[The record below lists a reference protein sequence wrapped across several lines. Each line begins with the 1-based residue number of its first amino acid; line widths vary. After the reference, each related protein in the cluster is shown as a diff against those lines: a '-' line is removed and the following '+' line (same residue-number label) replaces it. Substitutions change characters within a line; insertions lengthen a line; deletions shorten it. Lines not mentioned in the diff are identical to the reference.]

1 MEKIFDIAVVG
12 AGPSGLTAAIKAKEL
27 APCANVALI
36 EKMQD
41 AAKKL
46 SASGNGR
53 GNLSNRNCDSCGRV
67 LEFFLQTGIAV
78 RTDGEGRIYPYSE
91 EAKAVSASLVKRAER
106 LGIEMFLNTKVC
118 DVEAVPGGHGGFR
131 IFVCDGTDS
140 SKGAVRQIRCRL
152 VLIAT
157 GGKSYASYGST
168 GDGQMMARRS

>member
-53 GNLSNRNCDSCGRV
+53 GNLSNRNCDSCDRV
-67 LEFFLQTGIAV
+67 LEFFF
-78 RTDGEGRIYPYSE
+78 TDRNSSQNRRRRADISLLGR
-91 EAKAVSASLVKRAER
+91 
-106 LGIEMFLNTKVC
+106 
-118 DVEAVPGGHGGFR
+118 
-131 IFVCDGTDS
+131 
-140 SKGAVRQIRCRL
+140 SKGCLGFSRKKSGEAWDRDVFEYQSMRCGSSPRRAWRL
-152 VLIAT
+152 PHFRL
-157 GGKSYASYGST
+157 
-168 GDGQMMARRS
+168 

>member
-12 AGPSGLTAAIKAKEL
+12 AGPSGLAAAIKAKEL
-27 APCANVALI
+27 APYAKVALI

-53 GNLSNRNCDSCGRV
+53 GNLSNRNCDSCDRV
-67 LEFFLQTGIAV
+67 LEFFSQTGIAV

-91 EAKAVSASLVKRAER
+91 EAKAVSSSLVKRAER

-118 DVEAVPGGHGGFR
+118 DVEAVPGGQDGFR
-131 IFVCDGTDS
+131 IFVGDGTDS
-140 SKGAVRQIRCRL
+140 Q
-152 VLIAT
+152 
-157 GGKSYASYGST
+157 
-168 GDGQMMARRS
+168 

>member
-12 AGPSGLTAAIKAKEL
+12 AGPSGLAAAIKAKEL
-27 APCANVALI
+27 APYAKVALI

-53 GNLSNRNCDSCGRV
+53 GNLSNRNCDSCDRV
-67 LEFFLQTGIAV
+67 LEFFSQTGIAV

-91 EAKAVSASLVKRAER
+91 EAKAVSSSLVKRAER

-118 DVEAVPGGHGGFR
+118 DVEAVPGGHDGFR

-140 SKGAVRQIRCRL
+140 S
-152 VLIAT
+152 
-157 GGKSYASYGST
+157 
-168 GDGQMMARRS
+168 

>member
-53 GNLSNRNCDSCGRV
+53 GNLSNRNCDSCDRV

-131 IFVCDGTDS
+131 IFV
-140 SKGAVRQIRCRL
+140 
-152 VLIAT
+152 
-157 GGKSYASYGST
+157 
-168 GDGQMMARRS
+168 

>member
-53 GNLSNRNCDSCGRV
+53 GNLSNRNCDSCDRV

-118 DVEAVPGGHGGFR
+118 DVEAVPGGMAASAFL
-131 IFVCDGTDS
+131 FVTEQTLRRAQSGRYAAALYS
-140 SKGAVRQIRCRL
+140 SLQEENLMRLMDPPETVR
-152 VLIAT
+152 
-157 GGKSYASYGST
+157 
-168 GDGQMMARRS
+168 